1 MPGTVTKM
9 PWRAQTLQKHLLSS
23 SVHNVALSAREP
35 KCVQIARALSGHV
48 ARSVL
53 AVEISHSHVEGVM
66 AQDVVAQDLLVQ
78 LVVVRVK
85 RF

>member
-1 MPGTVTKM
+1 MPGTATKI
-9 PWRAQTLQKHLLSS
+9 PWRAQTSLKHLPSS
-23 SVHNVALSAREP
+23 SVLDVALSAREP

-48 ARSVL
+48 VRSVL

-78 LVVVRVK
+78 LVAVRVK